1 MSRGAAAF
9 AKDRR
14 PTRTRLDLLHF
25 VPFRLNR
32 LAAEFS
38 NALLADYGERFGLDI
53 AEWRVLATLGPHQ
66 EPRSASYI
74 VRCTRTHKSRISRAV
89 AHLCSLG
96 LVARIP
102 VEGDRREMNLAL
114 TPSGRD
120 LYEALV
126 PRMLAREA
134 ELLSGLDAGERA
146 ALAALLGKLERG
158 IGIVTAS
165 SADGCE

>member
-1 MSRGAAAF
+1 MSRGAAF
-9 AKDRR
+9 IKDRA
-14 PTRTRLDLLHF
+14 PARTRLDLLHF

-38 NALLADYGERFGLDI
+38 NALFADYGARFGLDI
-53 AEWRVLATLGPHQ
+53 PEWRVLATLGPHD

-89 AHLCSLG
+89 AHLCELG
-96 LVARIP
+96 LVTRIP

-114 TPSGRD
+114 TTQGRN

-126 PRMLAREA
+126 PRMLARES
-134 ELLSGLDAGERA
+134 ELLSTLNAGERTV
-146 ALAALLGKLERG
+146 LAGLLAKLERG
-158 IGIVTAS
+158 IGIVTA
-165 SADGCE
+165 DDVEDCR

>member
-1 MSRGAAAF
+1 MSRGAVLV
-9 AKDRR
+9 KDHA
-14 PTRTRLDLLHF
+14 PERTRLDLLHF

-53 AEWRVLATLGPHQ
+53 PEWRVLATLGPHE

-102 VEGDRREMNLAL
+102 VEGDRREVNLAL
-114 TPSGRD
+114 TPQGRD

-134 ELLSGLDAGERA
+134 ELLSVLDERERSVLAGL
-146 ALAALLGKLERG
+146 LAKLERG
-158 IGIVTAS
+158 IGIVTA
-165 SADGCE
+165 ADTDGCS

>member
-1 MSRGAAAF
+1 MSRGAALRKNREPA
-9 AKDRR
+9 
-14 PTRTRLDLLHF
+14 RTRLDLLHF

-38 NALLADYGERFGLDI
+38 NALFADYGERFGLDI
-53 AEWRVLATLGPHQ
+53 PEWRVLGTLGPH
-66 EPRSASYI
+66 EEARSASYI

-89 AHLCSLG
+89 AHLCELG

-102 VEGDRREMNLAL
+102 VEGDRREVNLAL
-114 TPSGRD
+114 TAQGRD

-134 ELLSGLDAGERA
+134 ELLSALDTGERA
-146 ALAALLGKLERG
+146 ALATLLGKLERG
-158 IGIVTAS
+158 IGIVTAGD
-165 SADGCE
+165 ADGCE

>member
-1 MSRGAAAF
+1 MNRGAAALR
-9 AKDRR
+9 KTHR
-14 PTRTRLDLLHF
+14 PARTRLDLLNF

-38 NALLADYGERFGLDI
+38 NALFADYGARFGLDI
-53 AEWRVLATLGPHQ
+53 PEWRVLATLGPHE

-89 AHLCSLG
+89 AHLSSLG

-102 VEGDRREMNLAL
+102 VEGDRREVNLAL
-114 TPSGRD
+114 TPQGRD

-134 ELLSGLDAGERA
+134 ELLSVLDERERA
-146 ALAALLGKLERG
+146 VLAGLLGKLERG
-158 IGIVTAS
+158 IGIVTA
-165 SADGCE
+165 ADADDCE